1 MARFSGRARRYVVPV
16 LCGLVLAAVGVSGQ
30 SQGPAGRAAG
40 AAPAT
45 PSGPRR
51 IEILFLGHNSTHHD
65 SARFAPMLKAALA
78 PDGFNFSY
86 TADPAALNAANLAR
100 YDALMIYA
108 NHTKITPEQE
118 KALLDFVA
126 GGKAF
131 LPIHSASFCFQNSEP
146 YISLVGAQF
155 QKHGTGEFTAEIT
168 QANHPVMAGMKPFQ
182 VWDETYVHTKINPDK
197 TVLMER
203 VDAAGR
209 EPWTWVRT
217 HGKGRVFYTA
227 YGHDERVWNN
237 PNFHLLI
244 KNALLWAVAPETV
257 AQFRKLNLQ
266 PLKYTD
272 SAVPVPNYERRP
284 TAPRLQEALDL
295 EESAKHMQFP
305 PGFELTLFASEPML
319 EGNPEAMAWDEKG
332 RLWVA
337 ETKDYPNAMQ
347 PAGQGRDVIRI
358 LEDTNRDGKADKSTI
373 FADKLSIVSSLVFSR
388 GGIVVAQ
395 GGEFTFLKD
404 TNGDDKADVRE
415 TIVTGWGTNDTHA
428 LASNL
433 KYGHDNWLWGTVG
446 YSGFRGM
453 VDGKELRMSQAVY
466 RFSPDGKKIEHIAN
480 FTNNTWGL
488 GFTEN
493 FDVFGSTANGEHSVY
508 VAIPLRLYD
517 GVAGLRRDG
526 KKKIDG
532 HYALQANTQKV
543 RQVDVQGG
551 FTAVAGHNFY
561 TARAFPEEYWNR
573 VAFVNEPTGHVI
585 HNAIIE
591 KKGAGFAER
600 DGWNLIA
607 SDDEWMAPV
616 HAEVGP
622 DGSVWFADFYDFI
635 IQHNPTPGAPVTGG
649 YAYQNGRGNA
659 YDTPLREH
667 QRGRIYRVTW
677 KGAKPYTPMALHADR
692 PAELVAALKNDNMFW
707 RTTAQRLLVER
718 GKADVL
724 PQLIALVND
733 RTVDKI
739 GINAGAIH
747 ALYTMQ
753 GLGAL
758 NGSNAQALDVAK
770 RALTHPAAGV
780 RKAAQ
785 SVLPKTAATLGD
797 LVAAKA
803 LTDSDLNVRLN
814 AILTIAELPASVEA
828 GRVIYEASKQKE
840 VRADEWL
847 SEAVYVAGARH
858 QEGFLQAYAAEIGIV
873 EFARMSVKG
882 ARGELETFSNWSAPG
897 LADTSWKT
905 IAVPAFW
912 PDTPLGQ
919 TLGAVWFRRQIIV
932 PDAAAGKAATLRLG
946 NVIESDV
953 AYINGSRVGATTN
966 QRNQVRE
973 YTVPP
978 GVLLP
983 GNNVIALRVS
993 NSRGRGGIVPDAP
1006 PQPNAAP
1013 AGETGMAI
1021 RGDGFRIPLE
1031 GQWKFQIEETW
1042 EGGRRPEISSSIPIA
1057 QQYVMN
1063 NSPVAELLRPAAV
1076 AAAARHLRLA
1086 GAPARPPLRRA
1097 AAAPGQD
1104 AAGRSRCSASPSPS
1118 LPARIATA
1126 SRRSRPVRDSASRS
1140 RSRTRTTCCTTSR
1153 SSSRT
1158 ATTPW

>member
-1 MARFSGRARRYVVPV
+1 MPKSDPTAR
-16 LCGLVLAAVGVSGQ
+16 CGLLISTT
-30 SQGPAGRAAG
+30 SSSSTTRRRA
-40 AAPAT
+40 
-45 PSGPRR
+45 
-51 IEILFLGHNSTHHD
+51 
-65 SARFAPMLKAALA
+65 
-78 PDGFNFSY
+78 
-86 TADPAALNAANLAR
+86 
-100 YDALMIYA
+100 
-108 NHTKITPEQE
+108 
-118 KALLDFVA
+118 
-126 GGKAF
+126 
-131 LPIHSASFCFQNSEP
+131 
-146 YISLVGAQF
+146 
-155 QKHGTGEFTAEIT
+155 
-168 QANHPVMAGMKPFQ
+168 
-182 VWDETYVHTKINPDK
+182 
-197 TVLMER
+197 
-203 VDAAGR
+203 
-209 EPWTWVRT
+209 
-217 HGKGRVFYTA
+217 
-227 YGHDERVWNN
+227 
-237 PNFHLLI
+237 
-244 KNALLWAVAPETV
+244 
-257 AQFRKLNLQ
+257 
-266 PLKYTD
+266 
-272 SAVPVPNYERRP
+272 
-284 TAPRLQEALDL
+284 
-295 EESAKHMQFP
+295 
-305 PGFELTLFASEPML
+305 
-319 EGNPEAMAWDEKG
+319 
-332 RLWVA
+332 
-337 ETKDYPNAMQ
+337 
-347 PAGQGRDVIRI
+347 
-358 LEDTNRDGKADKSTI
+358 
-373 FADKLSIVSSLVFSR
+373 
-388 GGIVVAQ
+388 
-395 GGEFTFLKD
+395 
-404 TNGDDKADVRE
+404 
-415 TIVTGWGTNDTHA
+415 
-428 LASNL
+428 
-433 KYGHDNWLWGTVG
+433 
-446 YSGFRGM
+446 
-453 VDGKELRMSQAVY
+453 
-466 RFSPDGKKIEHIAN
+466 
-480 FTNNTWGL
+480 
-488 GFTEN
+488 
-493 FDVFGSTANGEHSVY
+493 
-508 VAIPLRLYD
+508 
-517 GVAGLRRDG
+517 
-526 KKKIDG
+526 
-532 HYALQANTQKV
+532 
-543 RQVDVQGG
+543 
-551 FTAVAGHNFY
+551 
-561 TARAFPEEYWNR
+561 
-573 VAFVNEPTGHVI
+573 
-585 HNAIIE
+585 
-591 KKGAGFAER
+591 
-600 DGWNLIA
+600 
-607 SDDEWMAPV
+607 
-616 HAEVGP
+616 
-622 DGSVWFADFYDFI
+622 
-635 IQHNPTPGAPVTGG
+635 APVTGG

-707 RTTAQRLLVER
+707 RTTAQRLLVDR

-724 PQLIALVND
+724 PQLIALAND

-758 NGSNAQALDVAK
+758 NGSNAQALDAAK

-847 SEAVYVAGARH
+847 SEAIYVAGARH

-882 ARGELETFSNWSAPG
+882 ARGELETFSNWSSPG

-946 NVIESDV
+946 NVIESDA

-1013 AGETGMAI
+1013 AGDTGMAI

-1076 AAAARHLRLA
+1076 AAAATPPA
-1086 GAPARPPLRRA
+1086 GRGAGP
-1097 AAAPGQD
+1097 AAAPAGGRGAGPGRGGPLPVLSVALSVVAGENRYSQSTIEARAGQRVQIAFANTDDMLHNITIIKPNSYD
-1104 AAGRSRCSASPSPS
+1104 AVVKDILAMLPDPTAQNRGYVPDSPNVLFSLALVPAKQSAV
-1118 LPARIATA
+1118 LEFTA
-1126 SRRSRPVRDSASRS
+1126 PTEPGDYPFI
-1140 RSRTRTTCCTTSR
+1140 CTFPGHWVTMR
-1153 SSSRT
+1153 GILKIQ
-1158 ATTPW
+1158 